1 MSRIDDALRRARSTE
16 PATEQPSTQDEASR
30 AADSPVFE
38 SAWTLPDTTPPPLTP
53 APARQRPD
61 GAGVESGTP
70 GSLAVFQGFSPAIKE
85 RLALPANE
93 SFGLVEQFRRLAATL
108 HHTQTDRGIR
118 SVMVTSAMAGEGKTL
133 TATNLAL
140 TLSESYRRNV
150 LLVDADLRRPSLHSV
165 FQVANVSGLSDG
177 LQAPKENRLAL
188 VQISPLLTVLTA
200 GRPDPDPM
208 HLLISKRMQEVL
220 HEASS
225 RFDWVILDT
234 PPVGLLTDAN
244 LLAAMVD
251 AALLVVRV
259 GTTPYQ
265 AVERAVDAIGRE
277 RIVGVVLNGATESG
291 PQDGYY
297 DYRYSGYHQRSQ

>member
-1 MSRIDDALRRARSTE
+1 MSRIDEALRRARTTTE
-16 PATEQPSTQDEASR
+16 PAPGQPSTADEPPRTS
-30 AADSPVFE
+30 DNPVFE
-38 SAWTLPDTTPPPLTP
+38 SAWTLPDAAPPLASPVRARPEPPVVETG
-53 APARQRPD
+53 AP
-61 GAGVESGTP
+61 GT
-70 GSLAVFQGFSPAIKE
+70 LAVFQGFSPAIKE

-108 HHTQTDRGIR
+108 HHTQTDRGIKC
-118 SVMVTSAMAGEGKTL
+118 VMVTSAMAGEGKTL

-220 HEASS
+220 HEAST

-244 LLAAMVD
+244 LLSAMVD

-265 AVERAVDAIGRE
+265 SVERAVDAIGRE
-277 RIVGVVLNGATESG
+277 RIVGVVLNGANETG

-297 DYRYSGYHQRSQ
+297 DYRYAGYHQKGQA

>member
-1 MSRIDDALRRARSTE
+1 MSRIDEALRRAKGAE
-16 PATEQPSTQDEASR
+16 PAPEQPSTQDDVQKAS
-30 AADSPVFE
+30 DGPVFE
-38 SAWTLPDTTPPPLTP
+38 SAWALPDSAPPPLSTTASRGRGE
-53 APARQRPD
+53 APA
-61 GAGVESGTP
+61 VETGPP

-150 LLVDADLRRPSLHSV
+150 LLVDADLRRPSLHGV

-177 LQAPKENRLAL
+177 LQASKEGRLAL

-220 HEASS
+220 HEASA

-259 GTTPYQ
+259 GKTPYNF
-265 AVERAVDAIGRE
+265 VERAVDAIGRE
-277 RIVGVVLNGATESG
+277 RVVGVVLNGAEEAT
-291 PQDGYY
+291 PQDSYY